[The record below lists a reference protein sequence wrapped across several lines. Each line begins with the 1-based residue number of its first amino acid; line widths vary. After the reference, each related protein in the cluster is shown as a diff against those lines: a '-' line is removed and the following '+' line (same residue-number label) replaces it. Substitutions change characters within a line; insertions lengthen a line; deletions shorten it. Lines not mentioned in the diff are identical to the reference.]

1 MMMRD
6 VILKLKL
13 LLNISLHLN
22 LILDFIY
29 YAIVEHMTTL
39 VLQFNCSYFNIEL
52 YYILAFIMD
61 VILYHMQIKNK
72 NTRIQPAS
80 IVISTCFF
88 VVISDVVSAVKKIVV
103 LASKDN
109 TSNVTNKR
117 TKK

>member
-1 MMMRD
+1 
-6 VILKLKL
+6 
-13 LLNISLHLN
+13 LNISLHLN

-72 NTRIQPAS
+72 NTRIDVQPS